1 MKYMRRTENVE
12 LTVLCLITDGD
23 RVLLQNRIKEDWKG
37 YALPGGHVEIG
48 ESFVD
53 AVIREMKEET
63 GLDIKNPKLAG
74 IKQFPIQDGKY
85 ENGRYIVLLFKTC
98 EFSGEVISSVEGQME
113 WVEYSHLAEIDA
125 VDDLE
130 ELINVINDQS
140 LTEFQYLISGDE
152 WSVSVK

>member
-1 MKYMRRTENVE
+1 MRRAENVE

-37 YALPGGHVEIG
+37 YALPGGHVEMG

-85 ENGRYIVLLFKTC
+85 ENGRYIVLLFKAC
-98 EFSGEVISSVEGQME
+98 EFSGEVISSEEGQME
-113 WVEYSHLAEIDA
+113 WIDYDHLAEIEA

-130 ELINVINDQS
+130 ELIHVINNQN
-140 LTEFQYLISGDE
+140 LTEFQYLVDGDE

>member
-1 MKYMRRTENVE
+1 MRRTENVE

-37 YALPGGHVEIG
+37 YTLPGGHVEIG

-53 AVIREMKEET
+53 AVIREMKEEI
-63 GLDIKNPKLAG
+63 GLDIKNPMLAG

-85 ENGRYIVLLFKTC
+85 ENGRYIVLLFKAY
-98 EFSGEVISSVEGQME
+98 EFSGDVISSEEGQMK
-113 WVEYSHLAEIDA
+113 WVEYSRLSEIEA

-130 ELINVINDQS
+130 ELIDVINDPN
-140 LTEFQYLISGDE
+140 LMEFQYLARGDD
-152 WSVSVK
+152 WSVSIK

>member
-1 MKYMRRTENVE
+1 MRRTENVE

-37 YALPGGHVEIG
+37 YTLPGGHVEIG

-63 GLDIKNPKLAG
+63 GLDIKNPMLAG

-85 ENGRYIVLLFKTC
+85 ENGRYIVLLFKAY
-98 EFSGEVISSVEGQME
+98 EFSGDVISSEEGQMK
-113 WVEYSHLAEIDA
+113 WVEYSRLSEIEA

-130 ELINVINDQS
+130 ELIDVINDPN
-140 LTEFQYLISGDE
+140 LMEFQYLARGDD
-152 WSVSVK
+152 WSVSIK

>member
-1 MKYMRRTENVE
+1 MRRTENVE

-113 WVEYSHLAEIDA
+113 WVEYSNLAEIDA

-130 ELINVINDQS
+130 ELINVINDQN